1 MVNDEQNEYGV
12 FLVAVLPDLLFRCEE
27 SDFLGHGHGL
37 RPYHTARIYIFGENV
52 PRDPWRLSLQVPDE
66 LRQYIDERRLGLSLV
81 MAPAEI
87 GGFLKEVAPKWMAME
102 TP

>member
-1 MVNDEQNEYGV
+1 MASFLLRFCQIYCSGV
-12 FLVAVLPDLLFRCEE
+12 K
-27 SDFLGHGHGL
+27 SHDFLGHGHGL